1 MLDVLILKPELTAD
15 IDEVLMLRDELI
27 AETEL
32 LVFDRPPDT
41 VETELVVVLKP
52 ELIAEIELVLLLNE
66 PLILETELF
75 VLLNPVETLPSPEL
89 TDDTLEVVT
98 LRPLEIDEIE
108 DRAVLKPL
116 DIAPPDLT
124 SHPAPPVFGLV
135 ELFAV
140 VLMYVVSPSSD
151 CISADNGYPPVA
163 AANAASNV

>member
-1 MLDVLILKPELTAD
+1 MLDVLI
-15 IDEVLMLRDELI
+15 
-27 AETEL
+27 
-32 LVFDRPPDT
+32 
-41 VETELVVVLKP
+41 LKP

-66 PLILETELF
+66 PLMLETELF
-75 VLLNPVETLPSPEL
+75 VLLSPVETLPKPEL

-108 DRAVLKPL
+108 DREILKPL

-151 CISADNGYPPVA
+151 CISADNGYPSVA